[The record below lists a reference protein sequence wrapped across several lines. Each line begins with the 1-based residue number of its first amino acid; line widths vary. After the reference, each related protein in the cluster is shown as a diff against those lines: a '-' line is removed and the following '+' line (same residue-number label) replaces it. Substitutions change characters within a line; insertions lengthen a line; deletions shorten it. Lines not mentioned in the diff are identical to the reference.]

1 MQITIYTGFSKR
13 RNSTKQPAG
22 GSTINCHLK
31 ENTSIMSPVFELEG
45 NNFSITYV
53 KWDDRYYFVDDITS
67 IRNNAIALSCSI
79 DALATFKTAIGS
91 YNCFIERASSQR
103 DQYIIDNAISIEQRV
118 IHADIVTSQLNNFSS
133 TGCYIIRVV
142 GKDASSGGIS
152 NYAITQSQLQDVLSY
167 VFDDTNFPTEISD
180 DFIKTFFN
188 PFQYIVSLMWFPID
202 IDSVYGSPSSI
213 QLGWWTVA
221 GSFKKLS
228 GTGYTDIHQ
237 LTAPN
242 NYYSDFRA
250 YDPRYSQYVLHI
262 PGTGAINLDPSLFS
276 IGDIWC
282 ETTVDYLTG
291 EANTSIALWAG
302 GVRKGTVATVS
313 GRWGVP
319 ITVGQVAGVTGGIV
333 STIGSIV
340 SAVGSGSVAGAVGG
354 ISGAV
359 NGIENILSPTPS
371 VMGNTGN
378 RQQLVTKSAYSLSV
392 RNFGSGDIPNAV
404 YGRPLCKNM
413 TIGSLTGFI
422 KCSGASIEVAGDTV
436 ERELIDNYLN
446 TGFYY
451 E

>member
-13 RNSTKQPAG
+13 RNSTKQPTG
-22 GSTINCHLK
+22 GSDINCHLK
-31 ENTSIMSPVFELEG
+31 DDTSIMSPVFELEG

-118 IHADIVTSQLNNFSS
+118 IHADIVTSQLNNFST
-133 TGCYIIRVV
+133 TGTYILRVV

-152 NYAITQSQLQDVLSY
+152 NYAISQAELQSVLSY
-167 VFDDTNFPTEISD
+167 VFDSGNFPTEISD
-180 DFIKTFFN
+180 DIIKTFFN
-188 PFQYIVSLMWFPID
+188 PFQYIVSLLWFPID
-202 IDSVYGSPSSI
+202 ISSVVGTSSSI
-213 QLGWWTVA
+213 KLGWWEIQ

-237 LTAPN
+237 LSAPS
-242 NYYSDFRA
+242 NYYNDFRA

-291 EANTSIALWAG
+291 EANTSIALWSG

-319 ITVGQVAGVTGGIV
+319 ITVGQVAGVTGGVV
-333 STIGSIV
+333 STIGSII
-340 SAVGSGSVAGAVGG
+340 SGIGSGTVAGAIGG

-392 RNFGSGDIPNAV
+392 RNFGSGDIPNDV

-436 ERELIDNYLN
+436 ERDMIDNYLN

>member
-1 MQITIYTGFSKR
+1 MQVTVYTGFSKR
-13 RNSTKQPAG
+13 RNSTKQPTGAG
-22 GSTINCHLK
+22 TVINCYLK
-31 ENTSIMSPVFELEG
+31 DDTTIMSPVFDIEG

-67 IRNNAIALSCSI
+67 IRNNAISLSCSI
-79 DALATFKTAIGS
+79 DALATYKTSIGA
-91 YNCFIERASSQR
+91 YTCFVERASSQR
-103 DQYIIDNAISIEQRV
+103 DQYIIDNAISIEQKV

-133 TGCYIIRVV
+133 TGCYILRVV

-152 NYAITQSQLQDVLSY
+152 NYAITQAQLQDVLTY
-167 VFDDTNFPTEISD
+167 VFTSSNFPTEIAD

-188 PFQYIVSLMWFPID
+188 PFQYIVSLLWFPID
-202 IDSVYGSPSSI
+202 IDSIYGSESNI
-213 QLGWWTVA
+213 ELGWWTIQ
-221 GSFKKLS
+221 GNFKKLS

-237 LTAPN
+237 LTAPS
-242 NYYSDFRA
+242 NYYNDFRA

-291 EANTSIALWAG
+291 EANTSIALWSG

-319 ITVGQVAGVTGGIV
+319 ITVGQIAGVTGGIV
-333 STIGSIV
+333 STIGAIAQIASNPI
-340 SAVGSGSVAGAVGG
+340 SG
-354 ISGAV
+354 ISGAI
-359 NGIENILSPTPS
+359 NGVENILSPTPS

-392 RNFGSGDIPNAV
+392 RNFGSGEIPNTV

-413 TIGSLTGFI
+413 TIGSLTGFV
-422 KCSGASIEVAGDTV
+422 KCSGASIEIPGDSV
-436 ERELIDNYLN
+436 ERDMIDNYLN
-446 TGFYY
+446 NGFYY

>member
-1 MQITIYTGFSKR
+1 MQITVYQNFSKR
-13 RNSTKQPAG
+13 KNSTKQPMSG
-22 GSTINCHLK
+22 TVKTCMLK
-31 ENTSIMSPVFELEG
+31 NDTSLMHPVFELEG
-45 NNFSITYV
+45 NDFSITYV

-67 IRNNAIALSCSI
+67 IRNNAISLSCSI
-79 DALATFKTAIGS
+79 DALATYKTSIGA
-91 YNCFIERASSQR
+91 YTCFVERASSQR
-103 DQYIIDNAISIEQRV
+103 DQYIIDNAISIEQKV
-118 IHADIVTSQLNNFSS
+118 IHADIVTSQLNNFST
-133 TGCYIIRVV
+133 TGTYILRVV

-152 NYAITQSQLQDVLSY
+152 NYAISQAELQSVLSY
-167 VFDDTNFPTEISD
+167 VFDSANFPTEIAD

-188 PFQYIVSLMWFPID
+188 PFQYIVSLLWFPID
-202 IDSVYGSPSSI
+202 ISSVVGTSSSI
-213 QLGWWTVA
+213 KLGWWEIQ

-228 GTGYTDIHQ
+228 GTGYTDIHA
-237 LTAPN
+237 LTAPS

-291 EANTSIALWAG
+291 EANTSIALWSG

-319 ITVGQVAGVTGGIV
+319 ITVGQVAGVTGGVV
-333 STIGSIV
+333 STIGSII
-340 SAVGSGSVAGAVGG
+340 SGIGSGSVAGAIGG
-354 ISGAV
+354 VAGAV

-392 RNFGSGDIPNAV
+392 RNFGSGEIPNTV
-404 YGRPLCKNM
+404 YGRPLCKNVS
-413 TIGSLTGFI
+413 IGSLSGFV
-422 KCSGASIEVAGDTV
+422 KCSGASIEVAGDAI
-436 ERELIDNYLN
+436 EREMIDTYLN
-446 TGFYY
+446 NGFYY